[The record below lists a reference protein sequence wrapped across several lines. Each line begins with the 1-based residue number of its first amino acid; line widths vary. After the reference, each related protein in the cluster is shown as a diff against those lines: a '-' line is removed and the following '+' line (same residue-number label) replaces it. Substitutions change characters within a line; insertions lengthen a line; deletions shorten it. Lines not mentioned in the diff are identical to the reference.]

1 MQINVQTKNFTL
13 LEIQGN
19 VIGDDAIVLK
29 TMLDEHIQELEKSEG
44 NTDAGFQYGE
54 C

>member
-19 VIGDDAIVLK
+19 VIGQGRTRAQNDA
-29 TMLDEHIQELEKSEG
+29 
-44 NTDAGFQYGE
+44 
-54 C
+54 